1 MSNCM
6 YLKEQMDAKQAAKEY
21 AKMSKLRYL
30 RDKNL

>member
-1 MSNCM
+1 M